1 MSKRFF
7 AGAIA
12 ALSLVGCASAPPS
25 PPPTVDT
32 DAIDRI
38 FSNVPVLEDD
48 APARLYTPAQAAS
61 LERRDGYLVDRS
73 TNAPSHNERVRFLI
87 IHYTGGD
94 EVAAMRALTGSNVS
108 AHYLVTAVPG
118 RYRDRPV
125 VMQLVDEERRAWH
138 AGVSRW
144 GNRDNLN
151 DTSIGI
157 EIVNRG
163 HYASPEGRVWAPY
176 SSAQIELVTRLARD
190 IVNRYD
196 IAPENVLG
204 HSDVSPGRKIDPGPF
219 FPWQRLHEA
228 GVGAWPEREA
238 VVRYRRELSDAPL
251 SAAGL
256 QEALSVWG
264 YAVPTSGTLDDRT
277 RRVLRAFQSHFRA
290 SDTDGEMD
298 IETQA
303 ILLAL
308 VERYHG
314 SGEATA
320 LLRRR

>member
-1 MSKRFF
+1 MSKRFY
-7 AGAIA
+7 AGAAA
-12 ALSLVGCASAPPS
+12 ALLLAGCASTQT
-25 PPPTVDT
+25 PPPPLVDT
-32 DAIDRI
+32 DAIDLI
-38 FSNVPVLEDD
+38 FSNVPVLEDG
-48 APARLYTPAQAAS
+48 APARIYTPAQAAS

-73 TNAPSHNERVRFLI
+73 TTAPSHNERVRFLI

-94 EVAAMRALTGSNVS
+94 EVAAMRALTGSSVS
-108 AHYLVTAVPG
+108 AHYLVGEAPG
-118 RYRDRPV
+118 RYRDQPV
-125 VMQLVDEERRAWH
+125 VMQLVDENRRAWH

-163 HYASPEGRVWAPY
+163 HYDSPEGLVWDPY
-176 SSAQIELVTRLARD
+176 ARAQIELVTRLARD

-204 HSDVSPGRKIDPGPF
+204 HSDVSPGRKVDPGPF

-228 GVGAWPEREA
+228 GVGAWPERET
-238 VVRYRRELSDAPL
+238 VVHYQRELSSDPMDV
-251 SAAGL
+251 AAF
-256 QEALSVWG
+256 QRALSVWG
-264 YAVPTSGTLDDRT
+264 YSVPETGTFDDQT

-290 SDTDGEMD
+290 ADTDGIMD

-303 ILLAL
+303 ILLSL
-308 VERYHG
+308 IERYHG
-314 SGEATA
+314 SSEVAAIRGS
-320 LLRRR
+320 